1 MVFMIRDSLLDNQE
15 LLYDILK
22 THYKVESMPS
32 NLDEINE
39 STLSIIKYADRMYQN
54 NIMPLEMTLDLIT
67 SLIQGDFVR
76 KNNINNSEIYL
87 GKLQELY
94 SLLESK
100 YRTLIYEYNIGD
112 LPKNK
117 FIDDFIDLKSLSINT
132 LAEIEEDE
140 AILSHY

>member
-1 MVFMIRDSLLDNQE
+1 MIFMIRDSLLDNQE

-22 THYKVESMPS
+22 THYKVESMSS

-54 NIMPLEMTLDLIT
+54 NIIPLEMTLDLIT

-76 KNNINNSEIYL
+76 KNNVNKSEIYL

>member
-1 MVFMIRDSLLDNQE
+1 MIFMIRDSLLDNQE
-15 LLYDILK
+15 LLYDVLK
-22 THYKVESMPS
+22 THYKTESLPS

-54 NIMPLEMTLDLIT
+54 NIIPLEMTLDLIT

-76 KNNINNSEIYL
+76 KNNVNKSEIYL

-112 LPKNK
+112 LSKNK

>member
-1 MVFMIRDSLLDNQE
+1 MIFMIRDSLLDNQE

-22 THYKVESMPS
+22 TRYKVESMPS

-117 FIDDFIDLKSLSINT
+117 FIDDFINLKSLSINT